1 MERSGKSL
9 LSLQKI
15 THKFIT
21 MKKILVLC
29 GMLACLMAQ
38 AKQVVVETAHL
49 SLVLDATEGKTPNYV
64 YFGNRLSAE
73 ELNHIQMPVEGRMDA
88 YPAYGLNCPAEPA
101 LAIRHADG
109 NMSTALAVTGV
120 STEVESTGTVT
131 RIHLLDAVYNT
142 AVDLC
147 YKSMNGVDMI
157 ETWTEISN
165 GEKNTIC
172 LTRFASAML
181 PIRRGDVWA
190 SHLYGTWANEA
201 RLVEEPLNAGILE
214 VRNHDG
220 VRNAHTDHAEM
231 MFSLDGKAR
240 ENSGDVIGA
249 ALCYSGNYLL
259 RTVTDDTEYHYFF
272 AGIQEN
278 NSEYHLRKGETFA
291 TPHLALT
298 FSQEGLSGVSRN
310 FHKWGRKYMLAH
322 GDRERKIL
330 LNSWEGVYFDIN
342 QQGMDQMMADI
353 ASMGGELFVMDD
365 GWFGAKYPRKD
376 DTTSLGDWVVD
387 TNKLPEGIDGL
398 LRDAKKHGIK
408 FGIWIEPEM
417 TNTVSELYEK
427 HPDWVIKAPKR
438 DLVTGRGGTQL
449 VLDLSIPAV
458 QDYCFKIVD
467 DLMTKYPEIDYIKWD
482 ANMDIRNHG
491 SQYLPMEDQSHVYIA
506 YHQGFAK
513 LCDRIRAKYPDLTI
527 QACASGGGRANWG
540 VLPWFDEFW
549 VSDNTDAL
557 QRVYMQWG
565 TSYFFPAIAM
575 ASHISATPNH
585 TVFRTTS
592 LKYRIDVAMSGR
604 LGMEIQP
611 KHMTE
616 AEKALCKNAIA
627 EYKQIRPIVQFGDIY
642 RLLSPYDRKG
652 AASLMYVAE
661 NKQKA
666 VFFWWKTES
675 FQNEHLPR
683 IKMAGLDPNRMYK
696 VHELNRIDLQPL
708 SFEGQS
714 FSGAYLMNHG
724 LELPYRNEVE
734 HSQKN
739 EWSSRV
745 LLLE

>member
-1 MERSGKSL
+1 MRKIMFLCSL
-9 LSLQKI
+9 MLC
-15 THKFIT
+15 
-21 MKKILVLC
+21 LVVS
-29 GMLACLMAQ
+29 
-38 AKQVVVETAHL
+38 AKQVVIETAHL
-49 SLVLDATEGKTPNYV
+49 SLVLDATEGKAPAYV
-64 YFGNRLSAE
+64 YFGSKLSAK
-73 ELNHIQMPVEGRMDA
+73 ELNHIQIPVEGRMDA

-109 NMSTALAVTGV
+109 NLSTVLTVKGVNSAVEGN
-120 STEVESTGTVT
+120 GTVT
-131 RIHLLDAVYNT
+131 RIHLSDPVYQT
-142 AVDLC
+142 TVDLC
-147 YKSMNGVDMI
+147 YKSVNDVDMI
-157 ETWTEISN
+157 EVWTEISN
-165 GEKNTIC
+165 GEKNTIH

-190 SHLYGTWANEA
+190 SHLYGSWANEA
-201 RLVEEPLNAGILE
+201 RLVEEPLNQGILE
-214 VRNHDG
+214 VRNNDG
-220 VRNAHTDHAEM
+220 TRNSHTDHAEM

-249 ALCYSGNYLL
+249 ALCYSGNYQL
-259 RTVTDDTEYHYFF
+259 RIVTDDTEYHYFF
-272 AGIQEN
+272 AGIREA
-278 NSEYHLRKGETFA
+278 NSEYHLRKGEKFV

-298 FSQEGLSGVSRN
+298 FSKEGLSGVSRN

-322 GDRERKIL
+322 GDKERKIL

-342 QQGMDQMMADI
+342 QQGMDQMMGDI

-365 GWFGAKYPRKD
+365 GWFGDKYPRKD
-376 DTTSLGDWVVD
+376 DSSSLGDWVVD
-387 TNKLPEGIDGL
+387 RNKLPEGIEGL
-398 LRDAKKHGIK
+398 IRDAKKHGIK

-427 HPDWVIKAPKR
+427 HPDWVVKAPNR
-438 DLVTGRGGTQL
+438 DVVTGRGGTQL
-449 VLDLSIPAV
+449 VLDLANPAV

-467 DLMTKYPEIDYIKWD
+467 DLMTKYPDIDYIKWD

-491 SQYLPMEDQSHVYIA
+491 SQYLSMDNQSHLYIA

-557 QRVYMQWG
+557 QRIYMQWG

-611 KHMTE
+611 KNMTE
-616 AEKALCKNAIA
+616 AEKTLCRNAIA

-652 AASLMYVAE
+652 AASMMYVAE
-661 NKQKA
+661 NKSKA
-666 VFFWWKTES
+666 VFYWWKTES

-683 IKMAGLDPNRMYK
+683 VKMAGLNSEKMYRI
-696 VHELNRIDLQPL
+696 HELNRVDLKPL

-724 LELPYRNEVE
+724 LDLPYRNEVE
-734 HSQKN
+734 YSQKN
-739 EWSSRV
+739 DWSSRV
-745 LLLE
+745 LLLEAEN